1 MESGAPVFVL
11 AWVTSAQHSHLVLG
25 EGGSVVFVE
34 HPVRGWEIPGGHLEE
49 NETPEQALHRE
60 LREETGLTGEILSW
74 NKDYYPKGW
83 VAHVV
88 VEKSEVHSWQV
99 EDKKVQLVQWWDEIP
114 PVKKWTVEEFSDLS
128 LLFRDSN

>member
-1 MESGAPVFVL
+1 MGYSAPVFVL

-99 EDKKVQLVQWWDEIP
+99 EDKKVQLVKWWDEIP

>member
-1 MESGAPVFVL
+1 MESGSPVFVL

-60 LREETGLTGEILSW
+60 LREETGLSGEILSW

-99 EDKKVQLVQWWDEIP
+99 EDKKVQLVQWLDKIP

>member
-1 MESGAPVFVL
+1 MESGSPVFVL

-60 LREETGLTGEILSW
+60 LREETGLSGEILSW

-99 EDKKVQLVQWWDEIP
+99 EDKKVQLVQWWDKIP

>member
-1 MESGAPVFVL
+1 MESSVPVFVL
-11 AWVTSAQHSHLVLG
+11 AWVTSARHSHLVLG

-34 HPVRGWEIPGGHLEE
+34 HPERGWEIPGGHLEE

-60 LREETGLTGEILSW
+60 LAEETGLSGEIISW

-83 VAHVV
+83 VANVV

-128 LLFRDSN
+128 LLFSYSN